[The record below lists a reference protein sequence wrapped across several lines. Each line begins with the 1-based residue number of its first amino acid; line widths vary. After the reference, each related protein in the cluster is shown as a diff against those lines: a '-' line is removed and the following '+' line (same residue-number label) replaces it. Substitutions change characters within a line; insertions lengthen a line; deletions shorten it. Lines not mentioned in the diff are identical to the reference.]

1 MKTVRPA
8 CALLSALVLSA
19 CAGLCLA
26 QESAPAQPATPA
38 TPAQPAQPSEALKN
52 MTPEQVE
59 AKKKQAEELF
69 KERAKR
75 EAEKKAKQAEDAA
88 KKMAPEVKELKDSA
102 AQPAA
107 QPANP
112 AAQPAQ
118 PAGGDDMMAQWIKM
132 NAPNENH
139 EFLAKH
145 LDGSWSC
152 ETSFWMMPGGEPQK
166 SKGTSV
172 NKSIL
177 GGRYVH
183 ADFSGDMMGQPFS
196 GVGIYTYNNATKEYE
211 NLWIDSVSTGLMLT
225 KGARDGN
232 KINWTNEYT
241 DPMTGTKRTSRS
253 VTTFGENTFTHEM
266 FENGP
271 DGKEFKTLELV
282 YTKQAAAAQ

>member
-26 QESAPAQPATPA
+26 QESAPAQPATPP
-38 TPAQPAQPSEALKN
+38 TPTQPTPTDSLKN
-52 MTPEQVE
+52 MTPEQRE
-59 AKKKQAEELF
+59 ALKKKAEELF
-69 KERAKR
+69 KEREAKKQAK
-75 EAEKKAKQAEDAA
+75 EAELK
-88 KKMAPEVKELKDSA
+88 KKMDEAKDKVVPAQPEVK
-102 AQPAA
+102 PAD
-107 QPANP
+107 P

-132 NAPNENH
+132 NSPNENH

-145 LDGSWSC
+145 LDGSWTC
-152 ETSFWMMPGGEPQK
+152 QTSFWMMPGGEPQK
-166 SKGTSV
+166 STGTSV

-241 DPMTGTKRTSRS
+241 DPMTGAKRTSRS

>member
-38 TPAQPAQPSEALKN
+38 TPTQPAPTDSLKN
-52 MTPEQVE
+52 MTPEQRE
-59 AKKKQAEELF
+59 ALKKKAEELF
-69 KERAKR
+69 KEREAKKQAK
-75 EAEKKAKQAEDAA
+75 EAELK
-88 KKMAPEVKELKDSA
+88 KKMDEAKDKVVP
-102 AQPAA
+102 AQPDAKA
-107 QPANP
+107 TQP

-145 LDGSWSC
+145 LDGSWTC

-172 NKSIL
+172 NKVIL

-183 ADFSGDMMGQPFS
+183 ADFSGDMMGQPFT
-196 GVGIYTYNNATKEYE
+196 GVGIYTYNNATKEFE
-211 NLWIDSVSTGLMLT
+211 NMWIDSVSTGLMLT